1 MSIVEWN
8 KKIVRYA
15 QYFTYSEFRCPCGKC
30 YSPAYLNPKLITYLD
45 AMRKNFGKP
54 VHITSGI
61 RCKKYNNSLPGS
73 SKTSGH
79 LKGNAVDVYIDG
91 LHPGY
96 IVDWWYDNVPGAYA
110 YYGTK
115 NMGNCAHIEIK

>member
-1 MSIVEWN
+1 MTRKEWN
-8 KKIVRYA
+8 KKVCSYA
-15 QYFTYSEFRCPCGKC
+15 TYFTSVEFNCKCGNC
-30 YSPAYLNPKLITYLD
+30 SSSAYLNPKLITYLD
-45 AMRKNFGKP
+45 EMRRYFKKP
-54 VHITSGI
+54 VVITSGI

-73 SKTSGH
+73 SKKSGH

-115 NMGNCAHIEIK
+115 NMGNCAHLEVF